1 MKIIIVNKF
10 YYIKG
15 GSETYC
21 FALAE
26 ALRGRGH
33 EVHAFSMKDERNLP
47 SDDEEYFVT
56 HREYNESTSFGDKAS
71 AAINLIWSREARD
84 KFQKLCERVRPDVV
98 HLNLMHRQ
106 ITLSILDAPYLKQHR
121 VPVMYTAHEYV
132 ALCPCYTMLDGRG
145 EVCEDCL
152 HGGYA
157 GCIKKRC
164 VKGSLAKSALA
175 VAEAEFIRR
184 RQYYDRIDLIV
195 APSRFLAGK
204 LVEGGFPSE
213 RVVALQNFLPDSVVR
228 EIDGVEPL
236 CEAEPYL
243 LYFGR
248 LSREKGVGVLL
259 EAYARYADAVSTPMR
274 LKIVGT
280 GPLEADLKALAGR
293 LGVSKNVDFAGFK
306 SGLELRSIVKGAA
319 FSVMPSVWY
328 ENMPYSGIESLASGT
343 PVIGSNIGGIPE
355 LVIDGET
362 GFLAGPGDVD
372 GLANAME
379 RAEKTSASMRAS
391 MGEYCRAYIRERCD
405 QQSYCS
411 AVLSVYSKCI
421 EAAKRSL
428 GIASGVNDAD

>member
-1 MKIIIVNKF
+1 MKIILVNKF
-10 YYIKG
+10 HFIKG
-15 GSETYC
+15 GSETYY
-21 FALAE
+21 FSLAE
-26 ALRGRGH
+26 ALREHGH
-33 EVHAFSMKDERNLP
+33 EVHFFSMQDERNRPCEDADL
-47 SDDEEYFVT
+47 FVS
-56 HREYNESTSFGDKAS
+56 HREYNGKLTIREQAS
-71 AAINLIWSREARD
+71 SAINLIWSREARD

-98 HLNLMHRQ
+98 HLNLVHRQ
-106 ITLSILDAPYLKQHR
+106 ITLSILDVPYLKQHR
-121 VPVMYTAHEYV
+121 VPVVYTAHEYV

-145 EVCEDCL
+145 EVCEGCL
-152 HGGYA
+152 HGSYA

-184 RQYYDRIDLIV
+184 RRYYDRIDSVV

-236 CEAEPYL
+236 CEAESYL

-248 LSREKGVGVLL
+248 LSKEKGVGVLL

-274 LKIVGT
+274 LIIVGT
-280 GPLEADLKALAGR
+280 GPQEADYRSLAER
-293 LGVSKNVDFAGFK
+293 LGVSGNVEFAGFK

-421 EAAKRSL
+421 KAAKRPFGS
-428 GIASGVNDAD
+428 ASGVNDAG